1 MPILPPVTS
10 APYPNMSDVLNLAR
24 VRVNDAIESIGGDV
38 LTDDQPFTQTMANA
52 AWQRLQE
59 FLANLGY
66 ARLTQE
72 TILTG
77 VPPVAS
83 LDPASQVWM
92 NWSQYFDG
100 QNFWNAP
107 VLPQDLILPLKI
119 WERWTGQNAVFC
131 PMQMWVDGIPT
142 VPKQNMNL
150 IWEWREDAI
159 YMPGSQMTMDWRL
172 RYAAFLPDF
181 IDVGDVPW
189 YNQPVSI
196 MRSKDALA
204 WYICSEVANPR
215 GDLDGSVF
223 DTKAEAAAKRI
234 FNREVSQRQR
244 VNVRR
249 IGRSA
254 GARNGYGDGGF
265 GYGY

>member
-1 MPILPPVTS
+1 MPILPPITS

-24 VRVNDAIESIGGDV
+24 VRVNDAIQSIDGDV
-38 LTDDQPFTQTMANA
+38 LTDNQPFTQVMANA

-59 FLANLGY
+59 FCANLGF

-72 TILTG
+72 VILTG
-77 VPPVAS
+77 VPPVES
-83 LDPASQVWM
+83 TDPASQTWM

-100 QNFWNAP
+100 QNYFNAP
-107 VLPQDLILPLKI
+107 VLPQDLILPLKV
-119 WERWTGQNAVFC
+119 WERWSGQNAVFT
-131 PMQMWVDGIPT
+131 QMEMWIDGMPNWT
-142 VPKQNMNL
+142 KQNRNV

-159 YMPGSQMTMDWRL
+159 YMPGSLMTMDWRL
-172 RYAAFLPDF
+172 RYAAYLPDF
-181 IDVGDVPW
+181 IDVGETPW
-189 YNQPVSI
+189 YDSPVPI

-249 IGRSA
+249 MPRSA
-254 GARNGYGDGGF
+254 GSRCGRGNDGDG
-265 GYGY
+265 Y